1 MQDMQVI
8 KILVAD
14 GHAIVASGVAQ
25 VLGGIADFQVI
36 GQAKT
41 GEETFRLF
49 EYYSPD
55 VVSIDIDLPGTI
67 SGLEVIRLLRTKSP
81 NIRVVVLTNCLEEV
95 IIQDALQLGALS
107 YLLKNASA
115 DELIQ
120 AVRSAYRGL
129 PTLSPE
135 VTQIVIRGLTT
146 PNGYHLTAREH
157 QVLELL
163 AQGWNNHE
171 IAKQLNISL
180 STVQFHVSNILNK
193 LGVHNRIEATAFAIR
208 HKLAG

>member
-1 MQDMQVI
+1 MEDMQAI

-25 VLGGIADFQVI
+25 VLGGIPDFQVI

-41 GEETFRLF
+41 GEEACRLF
-49 EYYSPD
+49 ECYSPD
-55 VVSIDIDLPGTI
+55 VVSMDIELPGPI
-67 SGLEVIRLLRTKSP
+67 SGLEVIRILRNKSP
-81 NIRVVVLTNCLEEV
+81 NIRVVVLTNLLEEMM
-95 IIQDALQLGALS
+95 IQDALQVGAIS
-107 YLLKNASA
+107 YLLKNISA

-120 AVRSAYRGL
+120 AIRSAYRGL

-135 VTQIVIRGLTT
+135 VTQIVIHGLTT
-146 PNGYHLTAREH
+146 SNGYHLTSREH

-163 AQGWNNHE
+163 VRGLNNHK

-208 HKLAG
+208 HNLAG